1 MIQKTR
7 RTQSEKHKDSQQLAK
22 LSNGIIPYLHE
33 EVEEYR
39 DEVKLFRAGQVE
51 EAPFMAFRLHQGV
64 YGQRQPDAQ
73 MFRIKVPGGVLTPE
87 ALESLGEIVEKYVP
101 LKKGHITT
109 RENIQLHHM
118 MLEDCAEAM
127 EILGK
132 VGLSTRGGL
141 RQHRAK
147 RGCPAPIRRLPR

>member
-22 LSNGIIPYLHE
+22 LSNGIIPYLYE

-39 DEVKLFRAGQVE
+39 DEVKLFRSGQVE

-87 ALESLGEIVEKYVP
+87 ALESHQGEHP
-101 LKKGHITT
+101 AAPHDPG
-109 RENIQLHHM
+109 R
-118 MLEDCAEAM
+118 
-127 EILGK
+127 
-132 VGLSTRGGL
+132 L
-141 RQHRAK
+141 R
-147 RGCPAPIRRLPR
+147 